1 MTTLTPT
8 LPTGPKVARLARRH
22 AWTGAVL
29 VLLVLLL
36 LWQRSLTYAWG
47 AFELQT
53 IATSTLVLAFATVAQ
68 GIVVLTAGIDLS
80 VGAQIVLLNCLS
92 ARLMEGQSFAA
103 CLGIAALTLV
113 VGAVLGAVNGL
124 LVSLLGI
131 PDIIVTLATSFIL
144 TGVTLMIMPS
154 PGGGTAEEFRQFV
167 NGTGTAFLPALL
179 CLAIPVALIWLP
191 LRRHRLGLSIY
202 ALGSSKEASY
212 LAGVDARRTRILA
225 YLLAGVFCGFGG
237 LAMTAYTGGGQPA
250 TNIATMTTLT
260 SVAAVVLGG
269 IALTG
274 GVGGLF
280 GPIVAVWCLYLI
292 PSIMLSL
299 GVDPSYG
306 EVVKGVVLV
315 LVVMVGGLLRLKWR
329 TA

>member
-1 MTTLTPT
+1 MTTVLST
-8 LPTGPKVARLARRH
+8 LAGRPRLARLGRRH
-22 AWTGAVL
+22 AWTAAVV

-36 LWQRSLTYAWG
+36 LWQRSLTRGWG

-53 IATSTLVLAFATVAQ
+53 IATSTLALAFAAAAQ
-68 GIVVLTAGIDLS
+68 AIVVLTAGIDLS
-80 VGAQIVLLNCLS
+80 VGAQMVLLNCLS
-92 ARLMEGQSFAA
+92 ARLMAGQSFAT
-103 CLGIAALTLV
+103 CLAIAALTLAVGV
-113 VGAVLGAVNGL
+113 VIGALNGL

-131 PDIIVTLATSFIL
+131 PDIIVTLATSFVL
-144 TGVTLMIMPS
+144 TGVTLLVMPN
-154 PGGGTAEEFRQFV
+154 PGGGTAERFQELV

-179 CLAIPVALIWLP
+179 CLAIPLVLIWVP

-202 ALGSSKEASY
+202 ALGSSREASY
-212 LAGVDARRTRILA
+212 LAGVDARRTKVFA
-225 YLLAGVFCGFGG
+225 YALAGLLCGFAG
-237 LAMTAYTGGGQPA
+237 LASTAYTGGGQPA
-250 TNIATMTTLT
+250 TNIGTLTTLT

-269 IALTG
+269 VALSG

-315 LVVMVGGLLRLKWR
+315 LVVLVGGVLRMRWR
-329 TA
+329 SA